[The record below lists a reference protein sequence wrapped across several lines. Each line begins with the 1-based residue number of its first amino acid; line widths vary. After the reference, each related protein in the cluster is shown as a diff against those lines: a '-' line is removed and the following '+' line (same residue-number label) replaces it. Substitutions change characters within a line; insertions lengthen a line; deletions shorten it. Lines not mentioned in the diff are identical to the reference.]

1 MQGQSE
7 AAARASTRPRRPS
20 TRTRWRHRAT
30 LALAAS
36 ALAAMTLVACGT
48 TDGTSDT
55 QAATD
60 AATDATA
67 PAAEELSG
75 TVYMMLPNTTT
86 PRFTQQDAPH
96 FIEAM
101 KRHAPDVTV
110 EVVNAEGD
118 PQKQLQQAET
128 ALNNSPKAI
137 VLVAADPNLS
147 SGILQKAA
155 EADVPVI
162 AYEHEALNGPLASM
176 VIFSPL
182 EAGRVGAEHFAER
195 VESGDLGDT
204 PVRVARIYGNQGDN
218 YTNQM
223 LEGQNEFIQPLIDDG
238 KIEVVCEDYTPG
250 WDPAKAQTLM
260 EQCLTKTQ
268 DRVDAVFGMYDGIT
282 AGAIAALK
290 GQGLEGKI
298 PVYGGQNPELSGLQY
313 MLTGWQMDNIL
324 KPYEKEADAAAQLA
338 VAAATGTEPPAGLIN
353 GEFDNGAEA
362 VPTAF
367 LDVEHISSPDEVQ
380 KAVDYGMFSW
390 EEICKGVAARTE
402 QCKTALGS

>member
-7 AAARASTRPRRPS
+7 GAARASTRPRPSSRRPRRS
-20 TRTRWRHRAT
+20 TIAI
-30 LALAAS
+30 AAAFLAAVTM
-36 ALAAMTLVACGT
+36 AACGT

-55 QAATD
+55 ESSSD
-60 AATDATA
+60 AATGAATA
-67 PAAEELSG
+67 ASAEEELSG

-101 KRHAPDVTV
+101 KRHAPDVKV

-155 EADVPVI
+155 EADVPVV

-182 EAGRVGAEHFAER
+182 DAGRVGAKYFAEQ
-195 VESGDLGDT
+195 VQSGELGDP

-223 LEGQNEFIQPLIDDG
+223 LEGQNEFLQPLIDDG
-238 KIEVVCEDYTPG
+238 TIEVVCEDYTPG

-268 DRVDAVFGMYDGIT
+268 DRVDAVLGMYDGIT

-313 MLTGWQMDNIL
+313 MLTGWQEDNIL

-338 VAAATGTEPPAGLIN
+338 IAAATGAEPPPGLIN
-353 GEFDNGAEA
+353 GEFDNGAEM

-390 EEICKGVAARTE
+390 EEICEGAAARSE
-402 QCKTALGS
+402 QCKTALGG